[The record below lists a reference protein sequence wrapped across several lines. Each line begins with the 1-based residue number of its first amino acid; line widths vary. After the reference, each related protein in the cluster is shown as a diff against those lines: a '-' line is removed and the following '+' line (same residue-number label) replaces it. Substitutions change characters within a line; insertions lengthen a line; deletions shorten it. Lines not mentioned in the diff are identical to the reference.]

1 MKRLAYVLFFTVSLG
16 MLVSCS
22 SPEEKAA
29 DYIES
34 AKLLFEQDK
43 LEKAALEYR
52 NALQINQNLTDAWYG
67 LALIHE
73 KNQEWS
79 KLYTALNKIR
89 ELNPKHLDARV
100 KLGQI
105 LLASNQL
112 DEALLDAREIL
123 EMAPD
128 DGRAHALMAAVQFK
142 LNNFDG
148 ARVEIDSALNLDP
161 DNQDAQLILARIYIS
176 EQNYQQAHRVL
187 DPAIKKH
194 PDVASLYFMK
204 IWAYQGMKN
213 LTGIESVY
221 KALVK
226 QFPENLDYRH
236 LLAKFYSVS
245 QEFDKAEKILQGI
258 VASHPDNIQQKLR
271 LVGFTNQFR
280 SFEAAEKLLN
290 NYIQKDGDEHAY
302 QFALGEIYE
311 HQKKLDKARIIYQSI
326 INANDVQ
333 TGGLEAR
340 NRLALLEINN
350 RNRDKAI
357 KLIEQVLAT
366 DKHNEK
372 SLLMQAGY
380 RMADKRFDDAII
392 DLRTV
397 LGNNPDSTK
406 ALGLL
411 AKSYEAIGSNELA
424 LESYRKAYQIS
435 PTHPALVNQLA
446 NHYIRNKKINRANEV
461 LERSFNRGNRNLASL
476 KLLTQVKLSLKD
488 WESAE
493 KFAKLLQKRD
503 GQEALSQQLL
513 GVAYL
518 GQQQY
523 DESIDAFKK
532 AHELSPSASQPVA
545 ALVRTYVKSGE
556 LEKAKNFLNSVLTV
570 DANNVTAYTLLGQLS
585 LYQKQPEQAEQYF
598 RKSVEI
604 NPKYTNGYRN
614 LAQIHL
620 KANQPDKAVAIL
632 MEGLDVLPDSSVLN
646 LKLASIYITQRAYAE
661 AIEVYQALLEK
672 NTEHIIA
679 KNNLASL
686 LIDHSTDKASLDE
699 AVEIARELRD
709 SKIPQFRDTYAW
721 ASVKANINI
730 EEAILV
736 LESIVRESND
746 TAIYNYHL
754 GEAYFKKGDTSKAI
768 HYLENAIKYSKADTD
783 ISDKASQTLQQI
795 GQ

>member
-1 MKRLAYVLFFTVSLG
+1 
-16 MLVSCS
+16 
-22 SPEEKAA
+22 
-29 DYIES
+29 
-34 AKLLFEQDK
+34 
-43 LEKAALEYR
+43 
-52 NALQINQNLTDAWYG
+52 
-67 LALIHE
+67 
-73 KNQEWS
+73 
-79 KLYTALNKIR
+79 
-89 ELNPKHLDARV
+89 
-100 KLGQI
+100 
-105 LLASNQL
+105 
-112 DEALLDAREIL
+112 
-123 EMAPD
+123 
-128 DGRAHALMAAVQFK
+128 
-142 LNNFDG
+142 
-148 ARVEIDSALNLDP
+148 
-161 DNQDAQLILARIYIS
+161 
-176 EQNYQQAHRVL
+176 
-187 DPAIKKH
+187 
-194 PDVASLYFMK
+194 
-204 IWAYQGMKN
+204 
-213 LTGIESVY
+213 
-221 KALVK
+221 
-226 QFPENLDYRH
+226 
-236 LLAKFYSVS
+236 
-245 QEFDKAEKILQGI
+245 
-258 VASHPDNIQQKLR
+258 
-271 LVGFTNQFR
+271 
-280 SFEAAEKLLN
+280 
-290 NYIQKDGDEHAY
+290 
-302 QFALGEIYE
+302 
-311 HQKKLDKARIIYQSI
+311 
-326 INANDVQ
+326 
-333 TGGLEAR
+333 
-340 NRLALLEINN
+340 
-350 RNRDKAI
+350 
-357 KLIEQVLAT
+357 
-366 DKHNEK
+366 
-372 SLLMQAGY
+372 
-380 RMADKRFDDAII
+380 
-392 DLRTV
+392 
-397 LGNNPDSTK
+397 
-406 ALGLL
+406 
-411 AKSYEAIGSNELA
+411 
-424 LESYRKAYQIS
+424 
-435 PTHPALVNQLA
+435 LA

-620 KANQPDKAVAIL
+620 KANQPDKAVAII
-632 MEGLDVLPDSSVLN
+632 MEGLNVLPDSSVLN

-768 HYLENAIKYSKADTD
+768 HYLENAIKYSEADTD